1 MRTGLLISLDYHAH
15 TGNNFFSL
23 SPADDSSIDESEVF
37 LEQTFRSE
45 VCESA
50 EAPPLWRIGDTN
62 LTNTTIIESYFG
74 KVKVGHNDATGDHQ
88 STLILKHVNFTL
100 NGNVLS
106 CSANSILIL
115 NYTLV
120 VGKYT
125 YFQLINIMQMD
136 I

>member
-1 MRTGLLISLDYHAH
+1 MNWRIESTCVYTGLLIDYHVH
-15 TGNNFFSL
+15 TGNNFFL

-37 LEQTFRSE
+37 LEQTFQSE

-50 EAPPLWRIGDTN
+50 EAPPLWRIGDTD

-74 KVKVGHNDATGDHQ
+74 EVKVDHNNATGDHQ
-88 STLILKHVNFTL
+88 STLILEHVNFTL
-100 NGNVLS
+100 NGSVVS

-115 NYTLV
+115 SYMLV

-125 YFQLINIMQMD
+125 YS
-136 I
+136 